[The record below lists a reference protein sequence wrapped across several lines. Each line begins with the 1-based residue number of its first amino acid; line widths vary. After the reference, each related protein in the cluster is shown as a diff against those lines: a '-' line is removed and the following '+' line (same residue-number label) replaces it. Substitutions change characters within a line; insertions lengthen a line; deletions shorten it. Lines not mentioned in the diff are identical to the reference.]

1 MPHQGQQI
9 ANPRTGQRLKF
20 LTISPQELRIETLNP
35 PSSIRE
41 PAHVHPHQETGAEVL
56 SGTLVFEV
64 QGDRRDVSAG
74 ETITIPA
81 NTPHHFWND
90 GPSDARSIQ
99 FFRPAL
105 DTAAFFE
112 TLFALAQR
120 DQLDENGM
128 PKLLP
133 LLAMVGEFADEIRP
147 LSPPWPLLRALAT
160 ALGPI
165 ARARGHAGRV
175 TVGS

>member
-1 MPHQGQQI
+1 MAHQGQEI
-9 ANPRTGQRLKF
+9 TNPRTGQHMKF
-20 LTISPQELRIETLNP
+20 LQISPDELRIDTLNP

-41 PAHVHPHQETGAEVL
+41 PVHVHPRQESGAAVL
-56 SGTLVFEV
+56 SGEVVFEV
-64 QGDRRDVSAG
+64 ERERRSVSAG

-81 NTPHHFWND
+81 NTPHHFWNES
-90 GPSDARSIQ
+90 PSDARSIQ

-120 DQLDENGM
+120 DQLDNNGM

-133 LLAMVGEFADEIRP
+133 LAAMVSEFGQEIRP
-147 LSPPWPLLRALAT
+147 LSPPWPLLRALA
-160 ALGPI
+160 AVLAPI
-165 ARARGHAGRV
+165 ARVRGHHGRI
-175 TVGS
+175 TLNS